1 MRIKPGIV
9 LKRPVSGLSGR
20 ALLKFLTDACRAAE
34 VRGGVTL
41 LVTGN
46 REIREMNWRFKGER
60 HATDVLSF
68 PSSDC
73 IPGFAG
79 DIAISLDIAAK
90 NARALRHSVSD
101 EVRILVLH
109 GILHLAGYD
118 HEHDSGE
125 MARREQALRKRFTLP
140 TALIERSFKQA
151 PNHKSTRGLRK
162 PRVSL

>member
-1 MRIKPGIV
+1 MRIKPGIL
-9 LKRPVSGLSGR
+9 LKRPVPGLSGR
-20 ALLKFLTDACRAAE
+20 ALMKFLTDACRAAKL
-34 VRGGVTL
+34 RGGVTL

-46 REIREMNWRFKGER
+46 REIRAMNWRFKSER

-68 PSSDC
+68 PASAC
-73 IPGFAG
+73 ISGFAG
-79 DIAISLDIAAK
+79 DIAISLDIAAR
-90 NARALRHSVSD
+90 NAHARQHSVSE

-125 MARREQALRKRFTLP
+125 MARREQALRKRFRLP
-140 TALIERSFKQA
+140 TGLIERSFNQA
-151 PNHKSTRGLRK
+151 PNHKSSRSLRK